1 MKLILACSLIRLTQ
15 DIYKL
20 KVRETKYFVILRI
33 YIYKILIDY
42 LNKRNFKLKI

>member
-33 YIYKILIDY
+33 YKILIDY